1 MRAPRVKGH
10 PPMPFHVSHVHLTR
24 LQGVPDP
31 LLYLPALPALP
42 PSLKAPLTRRGDNDG
57 QLEGNR
63 RSLAASLTVTPSGPS
78 SAFSQ
83 PLGRLTAAFVAGCL
97 LLGVSWEHFGLLQ
110 GEGFPAP

>member
-10 PPMPFHVSHVHLTR
+10 PPMPFQVSHVHLTR

-31 LLYLPALPALP
+31 LPYLPALPALP

-63 RSLAASLTVTPSGPS
+63 PFLGYLCRRSHQALPRLFPSR
-78 SAFSQ
+78 
-83 PLGRLTAAFVAGCL
+83 LGD
-97 LLGVSWEHFGLLQ
+97 
-110 GEGFPAP
+110 